1 MHGERQV
8 AKAIV
13 AIMASV
19 LFIMFAEAGRAAD
32 LSQSYTFKQNDG
44 SEYTTTFVIK
54 DKGRGLGSTV
64 TGSVTWGHKK

>member
-1 MHGERQV
+1 M
-8 AKAIV
+8 AKAMV
-13 AIMASV
+13 AITTSV
-19 LFIMFAEAGRAAD
+19 LLVVFVETGRAAD